1 MRSREETLVLKVLG
15 NQYTAARAIA
25 RKNRDA
31 AKAKADQEYRDT
43 LIQIKQAMDTAH
55 QEYLSGN
62 WEIFGMFSKAL
73 HDTVITDKVPPVK
86 E

>member
-1 MRSREETLVLKVLG
+1 MRISKNREEALVLRVLD

-25 RKNRDA
+25 KKNRDA
-31 AKAKADQEYRDT
+31 AKARADQEFRET

-73 HDTVITDKVPPVK
+73 HDTVMINDPLR
-86 E
+86 